1 MPVALEWG
9 PVGARTL
16 AERSDVV
23 VVVDVLSF
31 STALTIAVERGAL
44 VWPHVGGESARQLAR
59 DIGAVLA
66 GNRSSH
72 EGLTLSPES
81 LLGVDAETRLVL
93 PSPNGSSI
101 AFAAINSGVPVVA
114 GCLRNAAAVSQYLDG
129 FERVAL
135 VPAGEQ
141 WGDGSL
147 RPAYED
153 LVGAG
158 AIIDRLAGRDPGL
171 VLTPEAEVA
180 ALAFRALRPLE
191 LCPSGAELVER
202 GFAADVRLASE
213 IDASDVVPA
222 AGRGP
227 LRPGLTALFREGCY
241 SSNGATSRRSR
252 PDSDSWSG
260 CDSADSRS
268 CSRESRSARAASTRS
283 LPRGVSRTWT
293 PRRSAGSGIRCTRP
307 RSSSRSTRL
316 VIVPE
321 VTIVWASSWPG
332 DRT

>member
-1 MPVALEWG
+1 MSVALEWG

-31 STALTIAVERGAL
+31 STALTIAVERGAT
-44 VWPHVGGESARQLAR
+44 VWPHTGGESARQLAR

-72 EGLTLSPES
+72 EGLTLSPQS
-81 LLGVDAETRLVL
+81 LLDVDDETRLVL

-101 AFAAINSGVPVVA
+101 AFAAINGGVPVVA
-114 GCLRNAAAVSQYLDG
+114 GCLRNASAVSRFLQD
-129 FERVAL
+129 FDRIAL

-158 AIIDRLAGRDPGL
+158 AVVDRLAGRDPGL
-171 VLTPEAEVA
+171 QLTPEAEVA
-180 ALAFRALRPLE
+180 ALAFRSLRPLE

-202 GFAADVRLASE
+202 GFAGDVLIASE
-213 IDASDVVPA
+213 IDVTDVVPA
-222 AGRGP
+222 LVEGR
-227 LRPGLTALFREGCY
+227 FV
-241 SSNGATSRRSR
+241 
-252 PDSDSWSG
+252 
-260 CDSADSRS
+260 
-268 CSRESRSARAASTRS
+268 AA
-283 LPRGVSRTWT
+283 
-293 PRRSAGSGIRCTRP
+293 
-307 RSSSRSTRL
+307 
-316 VIVPE
+316 
-321 VTIVWASSWPG
+321 
-332 DRT
+332 